1 MEDEEIEFDL
11 KKPEIQLK
19 KKRNLIKR
27 EKKRLKKLFEE
38 LDEKNLKVA
47 ENLIENASFMSVQL
61 DELKE
66 HITIFGVKESYM
78 NGSNLFGYKESVESK
93 TYNTLIKNYMNIIKQ
108 LNDLMPTKSKIN
120 EDDEFEK
127 FNGIL

>member
-1 MEDEEIEFDL
+1 
-11 KKPEIQLK
+11 
-19 KKRNLIKR
+19 
-27 EKKRLKKLFEE
+27 
-38 LDEKNLKVA
+38 
-47 ENLIENASFMSVQL
+47 MSVQL
-61 DELKE
+61 DEIKE
-66 HITIFGVKESYM
+66 QITIFGVKESYM
-78 NGSNLFGYKESVESK
+78 NGSNQFGYKESVESK